1 MEDRRAAFPTH
12 DEPLHRHNTPSR
24 LIVSVIA
31 SLAPERAAALTASM
45 VPLTMP
51 NTTEITI
58 IAVKIQ
64 AIAIENHLKKT

>member
-1 MEDRRAAFPTH
+1 MTSRT
-12 DEPLHRHNTPSR
+12 PLHRHNTPSR